1 MMKKAKGK
9 KVQQSEGK
17 KPLAR
22 KTLPARF
29 EEYVDNE
36 ARPTI
41 QALANPETYEG
52 PQNELYA
59 LPTTEAPS
67 IQSVSKADNV
77 IQHAPQ
83 RQLGP
88 RVEPY
93 APVDFF
99 SVMEKNNGVFPPPA
113 RKPVSRSVKQS
124 DIYKEDIGDKEFYPL
139 SKALARKATL
149 VKSNGTDFSL
159 DFSGMYQLTDFAL
172 FCMLKANNSAKCSMV
187 KKANLTGCQNITDVG
202 LAWFAEMCPDIENVN
217 LVGCRLITETGLHRL
232 LQHCKKLKTL
242 DITGTNVAILPQAVA
257 DIDINTTGYPVIS
270 PSLEILASKGKEIMK
285 APNFKKD
292 PNTDIMKICVVHG
305 PQGSH
310 SLVKHL
316 TNAKE
321 KTSDPLEIAKDFT
334 ISARFKANIVE
345 CIESV
350 SPLLVTKRTLYI
362 FTVES
367 GEDPKLRAKE
377 IFGHICLILS
387 KVKSAAF
394 LVCSLHGKNEKS
406 SADEVLNA
414 VKADAKKYSTSLQTE
429 LNSDLKTATTD
440 LTFGNTVIQQKA
452 MGSKAA
458 LTEAL
463 AKLYVQSMEVDL
475 STPYSAKQEM
485 KAVVSGLE
493 KVCELYPEYQ
503 EMGQPLHIF
512 LTSDKKDK
520 MIANGV
526 LSLSS
531 APASIEKHMELLGT
545 TGNAIS
551 LKLVD
556 ETTPIW
562 CSVEWLSNVL
572 TVAYSSPSNPIGLV
586 GLNSDVSLW
595 RTDDLKKKLVSSGF
609 SSDQAML
616 ASQLLMRVGLSSY
629 RKMFVPTTCLPDKPE
644 SALDYFFP
652 EIPPYERQK
661 ADFYTVGF
669 EVKFA
674 APMPRTILGQLMFL
688 CSNLRKWMM
697 AWKEGAIFQE
707 GIAESLIVHDS
718 EKSDGKV
725 LSVYCHSFKKDRSP
739 GVMKKI
745 KFTVWNTIAQFR
757 KLLDF
762 VLISNDL
769 PYEMQLLT
777 EEKDA
782 ISGKRTDVNYLPD
795 ALVNPLISH
804 HIYEKVTG
812 ETSDRSAEICQLC
825 GIQPAAANLLW
836 KIDAMICKNK
846 PIDVSYT
853 DGLTVIDMEKEKK
866 CEQKG
871 ALFSVKEGTV
881 KTVFDD
887 CHLYGTKGYNGF
899 SVQILNAEGQPA
911 IIIGFAALTGYIE
924 INLIKSSIDVS
935 LTDGDKSIPIDATK
949 LPVVGDTVTMLLD
962 RKENSQNQE
971 LSIYRN
977 SQCIGTVEVPNKYS
991 AQYKPFVTVKKAAEF
1006 QVLPYSSRDE
1016 KQLSTLHPDMRLEA
1030 IDKKNPSLCCAATV
1044 CKVFEDGKVQI
1055 HFDGWGDNYD
1065 YVTTMDDPALHPIGW
1080 MDANKQNNKHLTQML
1095 QSPHRY
1101 GKPFSW
1107 DTYCEEMECLPV
1119 PFQLFNEEQVGKT
1132 STLVTAFV
1140 SSRVDVASCHRIQ
1153 HRGRVQEFSILQRF
1167 KTSDTLYEF
1176 FSVHNRFFCLLPRN
1190 FSMSM
1195 MKYPSLQSVMDYS
1208 HQNVHVL
1215 CPGLKMDVLH
1225 LVDDAGF
1232 PLPNSEIFSN
1242 PQNAKYLINC
1252 IAGLALQPSVLPSS
1266 CSNLVLGYQGEAQTE
1281 NIFLRLLF
1289 MYINT
1294 LDLNAG
1300 DPSTKTGFSAELM
1313 DVVNSALK
1321 DKDVSKK
1328 FVDGDNIRCI
1338 GHANSSLANQDIK
1351 EINLAEYS
1359 QLYNFLTRIDFQN
1372 NQLET
1377 LPDEFFTSFVVLESL
1392 NLSKNKIEKLP
1403 SGIGKLKEITEI
1415 NVAHNKLTELPS
1427 DFAGL
1432 KETLL
1437 FLDISHNPL
1446 NHLPHNVSFLT
1457 KLEELHAENVGNVDL
1472 SDVIKL
1478 KQLTVLNV
1486 GYNLINSIP
1495 DQLGELPL
1503 EYLNLSG
1510 VPWIPESN
1518 YPSIVMF
1525 TKALS
1530 SNNVTNVM
1538 GKEEMLKLFSGAD
1551 VDESS
1556 DLSKQEVV
1564 ALNQTTLLK
1573 KYPRL
1578 GLKGLTF
1585 EKTKGFPTCIF
1596 KIQTL
1601 KHLILKYHAISNVPD
1616 EVKNLPKLTE
1626 LDLSENPK
1634 LKSLSAELGALPLKQ
1649 LNLKNCYEL
1658 NTPPKEIVS
1667 RGFVAVMGYL
1677 KRLRLGSIP
1686 CKRTKLMMVGLG
1698 GAGKTSLVQSLM
1710 SNRYRSF
1717 QDHDEPITDG
1727 IQIKSWEIPVE
1738 DDKVT
1743 YSVWDFAGQTV
1754 YYNTHQ
1760 FFLSNRAVYL
1770 LLWNVRQG
1778 YEHAGLDFWLSSIAC
1793 HAPKA
1798 PIIVIGTHID
1808 KVEKY
1813 RLPEETLLNRYP
1825 QISSFQYVSCFTGA
1839 GVEALRNIIV
1849 KLTLQQKYMGEKIP
1863 EAYLTLEKKIIQLK
1877 QEKNLDIMPFKSME
1891 SVAATC
1897 GIFDRNEMVQ
1907 AIQFLHDLGAVQF
1920 FDTDFLRS
1928 MVVIYPQWIVDVMAC
1943 LVTVHEGAVQKGKLM
1958 LKDIGTIW
1966 KDYSSDLHP
1975 WLLRLTEEFDLTCPL
1990 HEEEASI
1997 VPCLLPDLE
2006 PKYDWP
2012 HADPKKNRR
2021 ESMMLYKFQY
2031 LPAGLFNRAQ
2041 VRLNQYSSG
2050 SLMWKT
2056 GSYLKKNNHIALMLQ
2071 TDDRE
2076 VIVRAQGFRPENFIF
2091 IVHEMI
2097 ESLINES
2104 YAGVKYDFQ
2113 IPCKDCLN
2121 MNVKDPSM
2129 MSYLKVVKA
2138 LELNVPFIQCDKFFH
2153 ISSIQD
2159 LKESM
2164 PSDKLTNMDS
2174 HLQSSVRELKDL
2186 NTETKISTFFMYTSK
2201 NVPSADQAGNMVHP
2215 AKIYE
2220 DLRSKEFLNVSY
2232 TDRPETMDMEAL
2244 TLTLKSTSVIIVGM
2258 SDEFC
2263 DNPEC
2268 KKVLLYL
2275 KDVLHKPIL
2284 LVLLGTTKKWQKG
2297 DMNYSFGTEV
2307 YVDMQNKTRYPHKIK
2322 ELYEAI
2328 KKKEQAKVQK
2338 NVKKTSPKCFISYCW
2353 SNSHD
2358 AVLVKKSKQIEGALG
2373 WEKSDPRVVKS
2384 FLENQGV
2391 SCWLDVEQTG
2401 GVGLFHSIAE
2411 GLKDAEVMVAFVS
2424 DQYVM
2429 SKNCVMEFRYSLT
2442 TKRIPVIL
2450 VVVGLGTEWVSSEVG
2465 VLAVGNKCKQ
2475 VFMQMENEAGYL
2487 QVLKLVQDNLK
2498 NSKSSGEEKQSAE
2511 LQRNVAFQEV
2521 LELTQRK
2528 LLRHITSNFI
2538 NIDLEPYPNLFV
2550 IDFISEKE
2558 RQRPLTISKEDS
2570 QSPESEKRKPDVNV
2584 MSKSKYVFRLL
2595 CEHLGGWH
2603 IVPTTIPFPD
2613 NLDPEEE
2620 KMTIEN
2626 AAPYLSRIYTILKHA
2641 NVKLECLV
2649 TPDGEIFQQRLEEI
2663 GVNSSDFKESYLD
2676 LRNTVIN
2683 QDKAKSLAALQ
2694 RCHVNGKMVW
2704 LCDEHKNASKSMTES
2719 RYQGKISAE
2728 PEKNIPIGDMP
2739 ESFAG
2744 EVETES
2750 KETTETNDGKEK
2762 KRIFRKHLSSQKPS
2776 LNRQT
2781 SQMCSVM

>member
-172 FCMLKANNSAKCSMV
+172 FCMLKANNSAKCSM
-187 KKANLTGCQNITDVG
+187 
-202 LAWFAEMCPDIENVN
+202 
-217 LVGCRLITETGLHRL
+217 
-232 LQHCKKLKTL
+232 
-242 DITGTNVAILPQAVA
+242 
-257 DIDINTTGYPVIS
+257 
-270 PSLEILASKGKEIMK
+270 
-285 APNFKKD
+285 
-292 PNTDIMKICVVHG
+292 
-305 PQGSH
+305 
-310 SLVKHL
+310 
-316 TNAKE
+316 
-321 KTSDPLEIAKDFT
+321 
-334 ISARFKANIVE
+334 
-345 CIESV
+345 SV

-387 KVKSAAF
+387 K
-394 LVCSLHGKNEKS
+394 
-406 SADEVLNA
+406 
-414 VKADAKKYSTSLQTE
+414 
-429 LNSDLKTATTD
+429 
-440 LTFGNTVIQQKA
+440 
-452 MGSKAA
+452 
-458 LTEAL
+458 
-463 AKLYVQSMEVDL
+463 
-475 STPYSAKQEM
+475 AKQEM

-609 SSDQAML
+609 SSDQ
-616 ASQLLMRVGLSSY
+616 
-629 RKMFVPTTCLPDKPE
+629 
-644 SALDYFFP
+644 DYFFP

-804 HIYEKVTG
+804 HIYEK
-812 ETSDRSAEICQLC
+812 
-825 GIQPAAANLLW
+825 

-866 CEQKG
+866 
-871 ALFSVKEGTV
+871 
-881 KTVFDD
+881 
-887 CHLYGTKGYNGF
+887 
-899 SVQILNAEGQPA
+899 
-911 IIIGFAALTGYIE
+911 ALTGYIE

-1030 IDKKNPSLCCAATV
+1030 IDKKNPS
-1044 CKVFEDGKVQI
+1044 KVFEDGKVQI

-1095 QSPHRY
+1095 QSPH
-1101 GKPFSW
+1101 
-1107 DTYCEEMECLPV
+1107 L
-1119 PFQLFNEEQVGKT
+1119 
-1132 STLVTAFV
+1132 
-1140 SSRVDVASCHRIQ
+1140 
-1153 HRGRVQEFSILQRF
+1153 QEFSILQRF

-1585 EKTKGFPTCIF
+1585 EKK
-1596 KIQTL
+1596 
-1601 KHLILKYHAISNVPD
+1601 
-1616 EVKNLPKLTE
+1616 
-1626 LDLSENPK
+1626 
-1634 LKSLSAELGALPLKQ
+1634 

-1698 GAGKTSLVQSLM
+1698 GA
-1710 SNRYRSF
+1710 
-1717 QDHDEPITDG
+1717 DHDEPITDG

-1760 FFLSNRAVYL
+1760 
-1770 LLWNVRQG
+1770 
-1778 YEHAGLDFWLSSIAC
+1778 
-1793 HAPKA
+1793 
-1798 PIIVIGTHID
+1798 
-1808 KVEKY
+1808 
-1813 RLPEETLLNRYP
+1813 
-1825 QISSFQYVSCFTGA
+1825 

-1943 LVTVHEGAVQKGKLM
+1943 LVTVHEGAV
-1958 LKDIGTIW
+1958 
-1966 KDYSSDLHP
+1966 
-1975 WLLRLTEEFDLTCPL
+1975 
-1990 HEEEASI
+1990 
-1997 VPCLLPDLE
+1997 
-2006 PKYDWP
+2006 
-2012 HADPKKNRR
+2012 
-2021 ESMMLYKFQY
+2021 
-2031 LPAGLFNRAQ
+2031 Q

-2401 GVGLFHSIAE
+2401 GVG
-2411 GLKDAEVMVAFVS
+2411 
-2424 DQYVM
+2424 
-2429 SKNCVMEFRYSLT
+2429 
-2442 TKRIPVIL
+2442 
-2450 VVVGLGTEWVSSEVG
+2450 